1 MDAKK
6 AKSSTW
12 SKIQS
17 AVSRLSEAQRK
28 QLDKDPDGVIGSIEG
43 VAKTLTD
50 LLDEIE
56 GLRSTGLAEFVARG
70 ETAMDDMEEVDVE
83 GESELQA
90 MQFLLSEKSKE
101 TKAEKNSARCVK
113 TRLINNVVKGGF
125 GKTFSKILARRF
137 DKEEETP
144 LDSETFDAT
153 VPTLFNDDDEAGK
166 QMLKHVDE
174 FQNRAVDLKGKV
186 ASLSDSLD
194 KKPEWKGAMVR
205 TPMDPHDFN
214 GFYFKDKVFGNED
227 NGSTPWLATCRPHS
241 WRYGPHAWPLPGFG
255 AFVQALDPSENL
267 ESYIVAIPITGMWPP
282 SSRPRRALVSL
293 VPRRRS

>member
-43 VAKTLTD
+43 VAKTLTG

-70 ETAMDDMEEVDVE
+70 ETAMGDMEEVNVE

-90 MQFLLSEKSKE
+90 MQLLLSEKSKE
-101 TKAEKNSARCVK
+101 TKAEKNSARYVK
-113 TRLINNVVKGGF
+113 TRLINNFVKGGF
-125 GKTFSKILARRF
+125 SNTFSKILANRF

-144 LDSETFDAT
+144 ADIETFDAT

-166 QMLKHVDE
+166 Q
-174 FQNRAVDLKGKV
+174 
-186 ASLSDSLD
+186 
-194 KKPEWKGAMVR
+194 
-205 TPMDPHDFN
+205 
-214 GFYFKDKVFGNED
+214 
-227 NGSTPWLATCRPHS
+227 C
-241 WRYGPHAWPLPGFG
+241 
-255 AFVQALDPSENL
+255 
-267 ESYIVAIPITGMWPP
+267 
-282 SSRPRRALVSL
+282 
-293 VPRRRS
+293 